1 MKLLVLWLHLFSA
14 IVWVGGLVYQ
24 THVLLP
30 VARRGDASGFLEA
43 ATRARPATWTAIT
56 LVVLTGFYN
65 VTQLGSLEHVL
76 ESGAGLALAAKF
88 FLVILAVALASQRD
102 FAQVA
107 RLRRA
112 VTGAEAPTGALTA
125 IAWLDRIVL
134 ILAAAIVYLGLA
146 VSRA

>member
-65 VTQLGSLEHVL
+65 VTQLGSLEHVM

-88 FLVILAVALASQRD
+88 FLVILAVALASPRD

-146 VSRA
+146 ASRA

>member
-65 VTQLGSLEHVL
+65 VTQLGSLERTMQ
-76 ESGAGLALAAKF
+76 SGAGVMLAAKLA
-88 FLVILAVALASQRD
+88 LVIVAVALAAQRD
-102 FAQVA
+102 FAQVPILA
-107 RLRRA
+107 A
-112 VTGAEAPTGALTA
+112 AIGGGGDAAPALSTVGR
-125 IAWLDRIVL
+125 LDRIVL
-134 ILAAAIVYLGLA
+134 LLAVVIIYLGVA
-146 VSRA
+146 ISRA